1 MLSNTV
7 LPVRVPL
14 MILIISKKE
23 ASHEFLLELN
33 EKPFYYGLRSPS
45 NN

>member
-1 MLSNTV
+1 MLSKTV

-14 MILIISKKE
+14 MILTISKKE
-23 ASHEFLLELN
+23 AFHEFLLELN
-33 EKPFYYGLRSPS
+33 EKPFYYELRRPS